1 MYAYALGDQ
10 FENAQT
16 LMDSM
21 EGGESNFQP
30 GPSCYDGYILAC
42 VRNKAWDAVATAH
55 ESIKAANLLP
65 PSPAA
70 SHGILL
76 SAYNRGGVSEARAT
90 LKELRACGGILDR
103 ETSVLALK
111 LLVPKIG
118 STTPESIQR
127 KLRELNRNDKMVD
140 LLRAL
145 SVAEI
150 EDKRLPSQ
158 GLTERDITSRRQTAW
173 NRVMDNLFLY
183 MDQAEAEWQ

>member
-1 MYAYALGDQ
+1 MYAYAVGNQ
-10 FENAQT
+10 FENAQI

-21 EGGESNFQP
+21 QGGDSDFHP

-42 VRNKAWDAVATAH
+42 VRSNAWDAVASAYQ
-55 ESIKAANLLP
+55 SMKQANLLP

-76 SAYNRGGVSEARAT
+76 SAFNRGGVSEARST
-90 LKELRACGGILDR
+90 IEELRTCGGVLDR

-111 LLVPKIG
+111 LLVPNIG
-118 STTPESIQR
+118 STSPESIRR
-127 KLRELNRNDKMVD
+127 KLCELSRDDKIVD

-150 EDKRLPSQ
+150 EDKRKPSQ
-158 GLTERDITSRRQTAW
+158 GLTERELVSRRQKAW
-173 NRVMDNLFLY
+173 GSVMDNLLLY
-183 MDQAEAEWQ
+183 MDQGEVEWQ